1 MFPCPRFFVLTFLL
15 NDCARRCYSLFHGLS
30 KTNLNR
36 IASGLFV
43 ACELKEFACLESEH
57 VADEIRRELLESVL
71 KLDDESVVEA
81 ARGLDFVLGVG
92 KLALQFDEVR
102 IRLQVRIAFGYRKK
116 RFQSA
121 CKHVFRGRVV
131 SNGLCTHRLRERD
144 ESIVGPNSPYTD

>member
-15 NDCARRCYSLFHGLS
+15 NDCAWRCYSLFHGLS
-30 KTNLNR
+30 KTNLNG

-43 ACELKEFACLESEH
+43 ACELKEFAGLESEH

-71 KLDDESVVEA
+71 KFDDDGVVEA

-92 KLALQFDEVR
+92 KFALQFDKVR
-102 IRLQVRIAFGYRKK
+102 IRLQIRITFGNCKK

-121 CKHVFRGRVV
+121 RKHVFRG
-131 SNGLCTHRLRERD
+131 S
-144 ESIVGPNSPYTD
+144 